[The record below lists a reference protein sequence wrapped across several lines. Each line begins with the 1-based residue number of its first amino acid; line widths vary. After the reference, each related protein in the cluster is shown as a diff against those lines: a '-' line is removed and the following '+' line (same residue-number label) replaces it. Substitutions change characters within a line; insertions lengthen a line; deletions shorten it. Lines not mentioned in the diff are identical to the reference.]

1 MRLFFTPLFVF
12 ERKQIAMIADEKSP
26 TRISHR
32 IFATSRSEMGINM
45 NKNKYRLT
53 GVIVIFCAVYSVL
66 IFWNKTNMK
75 TVLTEVCK
83 ELLLQTGVPSY
94 AYIKNVDN
102 DDFTFFE
109 NVINDI
115 CPINEYLMANE
126 NTGAVY
132 TAADGI
138 VQGNPA
144 QDSENTS
151 GKSSENAADVQI
163 SAEQTDRTVPSQENT
178 SNAAQPDNSAQN
190 ADTQAQQGENAD
202 ARQVISR
209 NTVTGT
215 VFSKA
220 QLCDFSFVSKFYT
233 VTSITSLTEN
243 ILRPEEFLNKDL
255 SITKDVTKP
264 QILIFH
270 THSQETFADSVAGDP
285 TTTIVGVGDYLTEL
299 LTQKYG
305 YQVIHDTSVYDYVDG
320 KLDRSKAYTYA
331 EEGIAKILQENPS
344 IEVVIDL
351 HRDGVAETTHL
362 LTEVDGKKMA
372 KIMFFNGLSYSR
384 VNGDIG
390 YLYNP
395 YRDDNLAMSLQ
406 MQLIGKAYYPD
417 FLRNI
422 YVNAYRYCLHERGRS
437 MLIEAGAQTNT
448 VEEVKNAMEPLADIL
463 NKFLSGEKVYE

>member
-1 MRLFFTPLFVF
+1 M
-12 ERKQIAMIADEKSP
+12 
-26 TRISHR
+26 
-32 IFATSRSEMGINM
+32 
-45 NKNKYRLT
+45 
-53 GVIVIFCAVYSVL
+53 
-66 IFWNKTNMK
+66 
-75 TVLTEVCK
+75 
-83 ELLLQTGVPSY
+83 
-94 AYIKNVDN
+94 
-102 DDFTFFE
+102 
-109 NVINDI
+109 
-115 CPINEYLMANE
+115 
-126 NTGAVY
+126 
-132 TAADGI
+132 
-138 VQGNPA
+138 
-144 QDSENTS
+144 
-151 GKSSENAADVQI
+151 
-163 SAEQTDRTVPSQENT
+163 
-178 SNAAQPDNSAQN
+178 
-190 ADTQAQQGENAD
+190 
-202 ARQVISR
+202 
-209 NTVTGT
+209 
-215 VFSKA
+215 
-220 QLCDFSFVSKFYT
+220 
-233 VTSITSLTEN
+233 
-243 ILRPEEFLNKDL
+243 
-255 SITKDVTKP
+255 
-264 QILIFH
+264 
-270 THSQETFADSVAGDP
+270 AGDP

-384 VNGDIG
+384 VNGDIV

>member
-1 MRLFFTPLFVF
+1 M
-12 ERKQIAMIADEKSP
+12 
-26 TRISHR
+26 
-32 IFATSRSEMGINM
+32 
-45 NKNKYRLT
+45 
-53 GVIVIFCAVYSVL
+53 
-66 IFWNKTNMK
+66 
-75 TVLTEVCK
+75 
-83 ELLLQTGVPSY
+83 
-94 AYIKNVDN
+94 
-102 DDFTFFE
+102 
-109 NVINDI
+109 
-115 CPINEYLMANE
+115 
-126 NTGAVY
+126 
-132 TAADGI
+132 
-138 VQGNPA
+138 
-144 QDSENTS
+144 
-151 GKSSENAADVQI
+151 
-163 SAEQTDRTVPSQENT
+163 
-178 SNAAQPDNSAQN
+178 
-190 ADTQAQQGENAD
+190 
-202 ARQVISR
+202 
-209 NTVTGT
+209 
-215 VFSKA
+215 
-220 QLCDFSFVSKFYT
+220 
-233 VTSITSLTEN
+233 TEN

-448 VEEVKNAMEPLADIL
+448 IEEVKNAMEPLADIL

>member
-1 MRLFFTPLFVF
+1 M
-12 ERKQIAMIADEKSP
+12 
-26 TRISHR
+26 
-32 IFATSRSEMGINM
+32 
-45 NKNKYRLT
+45 
-53 GVIVIFCAVYSVL
+53 
-66 IFWNKTNMK
+66 
-75 TVLTEVCK
+75 
-83 ELLLQTGVPSY
+83 
-94 AYIKNVDN
+94 
-102 DDFTFFE
+102 
-109 NVINDI
+109 
-115 CPINEYLMANE
+115 
-126 NTGAVY
+126 
-132 TAADGI
+132 
-138 VQGNPA
+138 
-144 QDSENTS
+144 
-151 GKSSENAADVQI
+151 
-163 SAEQTDRTVPSQENT
+163 
-178 SNAAQPDNSAQN
+178 
-190 ADTQAQQGENAD
+190 
-202 ARQVISR
+202 
-209 NTVTGT
+209 
-215 VFSKA
+215 
-220 QLCDFSFVSKFYT
+220 
-233 VTSITSLTEN
+233 
-243 ILRPEEFLNKDL
+243 

>member
-1 MRLFFTPLFVF
+1 
-12 ERKQIAMIADEKSP
+12 MIADEKSP

-138 VQGNPA
+138 AQGNPA

-351 HRDGVAETTHL
+351 HRDGVAEGTHL
-362 LTEVDGKKMA
+362 VTEVDGRQTA
-372 KIMFFNGLSYSR
+372 QIMFFNGLSR
-384 VNGDIG
+384 TRANGNIS
-390 YLYNP
+390 YLPNP
-395 YRDDNLAMSLQ
+395 YLEDNLAFSLQ
-406 MQLIGKAYYPD
+406 MEIAAAKYYPGFARHI
-417 FLRNI
+417 FLR
-422 YVNAYRYCLHERGRS
+422 AYRYIMHFKPKTL
-437 MLIEAGAQTNT
+437 LVEAGAHTNT
-448 VEEVKNAMEPLADIL
+448 VQEMRNDMELHSELMHQDL
-463 NKFLSGEKVYE
+463 D